1 MSAKDNDTGGPAAGG
16 GWPQPRL
23 RALQVDELY
32 KFAPSATAYSSVKG
46 AHEALSLPAT
56 IPTAVNLFFIE
67 SGVHWYEGVMAL
79 FFVFTIVHFARR
91 LNRYLEEGFKL
102 QIERDN
108 LLALTGILNEKLE
121 RENRELA
128 HRVAVRGV
136 SAESARER
144 ADRLEALFERSP
156 LPHIE
161 CDAAGNILRCNPA
174 AERVFGLREDEL
186 AGRALASVLAFPR
199 TGSPGAGAPDQGEVF
214 DAGAQGPGGIRMPC
228 TASITP
234 LPASEGRRP
243 GFAVV
248 LIGLPV
254 AVA

>member
-1 MSAKDNDTGGPAAGG
+1 
-16 GWPQPRL
+16 
-23 RALQVDELY
+23 
-32 KFAPSATAYSSVKG
+32 
-46 AHEALSLPAT
+46 
-56 IPTAVNLFFIE
+56 
-67 SGVHWYEGVMAL
+67 VHWYEGVMAL
-79 FFVFTIVHFARR
+79 FFVFAIVYFARR

-128 HRVAVRGV
+128 HRVAVRAV
-136 SAESARER
+136 SADSARER

-161 CDAAGNILRCNPA
+161 CDAAGSIMRCNPA

-186 AGRALASVLAFPR
+186 AGRALSSVLAIPHS
-199 TGSPGAGAPDQGEVF
+199 GPPAAGIAAHAEVF
-214 DAGAQGPGGIRMPC
+214 EAEAQGPGGIRMPC

-234 LPASEGRRP
+234 LPAAEGRRP